1 MTKKKKSRIKSLIL
15 FLVYTVVLSSI
26 MDLYSEYVI
35 SRELNGYLQFVATIV
50 MVGLVIWTLNKIV
63 IHFANMLSIK
73 ILK

>member
-1 MTKKKKSRIKSLIL
+1 MTKKQKSKIKSLIL
-15 FLVYTVVLSSI
+15 FLVYTVVLSCI

-35 SRELNGYLQFVATIV
+35 SRELNGYIQFIATIV
-50 MVGLVIWTLNKIV
+50 MVGSVIWTLKKIV